1 MSFAAWLTVGVT
13 AAAVIAMARE
23 WLEPPLAL
31 GGALGLLLIGG
42 VITPA
47 EGLAGFS
54 NPAVA
59 TVALLLVIAF
69 SMVVLGLLP
78 NTMSA
83 PGGNPSGGVTRGSG
97 RGVPYGPHAP
107 QLTITATMSFT
118 LTKQSPVRS
127 PLCRLPS
134 VCQSR

>member
-59 TVALLLVIAF
+59 TVALFILLGRENDAR
-69 SMVVLGLLP
+69 LG
-78 NTMSA
+78 A
-83 PGGNPSGGVTRGSG
+83 EQA
-97 RGVPYGPHAP
+97 RGVAQRAQADEQAAREEVERSPESADAP
-107 QLTITATMSFT
+107 RGIARKT
-118 LTKQSPVRS
+118 VRS
-127 PLCRLPS
+127 VGSPCWPAPPGS
-134 VCQSR
+134 SSN